1 MEQQQQSKLGLNE
14 KSGLFI
20 LIGLMGVGFVI
31 GGFLSISIWQ
41 LMTGQ
46 DMAQMQLSMTD
57 PQFANP
63 VRVSQT
69 VLSVCIFFLPTII
82 VARMMS
88 KQPLDYIGLKTASSP
103 IAYLVVI
110 LLMLLTIVIG
120 GSMAT
125 LNELIP
131 LTPQMELYFKSMEED
146 YMKQIEVMS
155 QMKGLG
161 DLMIALIVMSLVPA
175 IVEEV
180 FFRGGFQNMMHRST
194 GNFWVAIIV
203 TSLLFSAIHFSF
215 YGFLTRLTLSI
226 VLGLLYAQT
235 RNLWMPIIAHFINN
249 AIGVGEVYYL
259 RTTGQSLEDGV
270 GDKFPIWW
278 GVIALAV
285 FVFIYQK
292 FQKHLTDGTR

>member
-1 MEQQQQSKLGLNE
+1 MEQQQQNKLGLNE

-31 GGFLSISIWQ
+31 GGFLSITIWQ

-46 DMAQMQLSMTD
+46 DMAQMQLSMSD

-69 VLSVCIFFLPTII
+69 VLSICIFFLPSII
-82 VARMMS
+82 VARMMD
-88 KQPLDYIGLKTASSP
+88 KQPLTYMGLRQRSS
-103 IAYLVVI
+103 ALSYMLTI

-125 LNELIP
+125 LNEMIP
-131 LTPQMELYFKSMEED
+131 LTTQMELYFKSMEED

-155 QMKGLG
+155 QMSGWG
-161 DLMIALIVMSLVPA
+161 DFFVALVVMALVPA
-175 IVEEV
+175 VVEEV
-180 FFRGGFQNMMHRST
+180 FFRGGFQNLMHRST
-194 GNFWVAIIV
+194 GNFWVAVIV

-226 VLGLLYAQT
+226 VLGLLYAET
-235 RNLWMPIIAHFINN
+235 RNLWMPILAHFINN
-249 AIGVGEVYYL
+249 AIGVGEVFYL
-259 RTTGQSLEDGV
+259 RSTNQSIADGV
-270 GDKFPIWW
+270 G
-278 GVIALAV
+278 
-285 FVFIYQK
+285 
-292 FQKHLTDGTR
+292 

>member
-1 MEQQQQSKLGLNE
+1 MEQQQQNKLGLNE

-31 GGFLSISIWQ
+31 GGFLSITIWQ

-46 DMAQMQLSMTD
+46 DMAQMQLSMSD

-69 VLSVCIFFLPTII
+69 VLSICIFFLPSII
-82 VARMMS
+82 VSRMMD
-88 KQPLDYIGLKTASSP
+88 KQPLTYMGLRQRSS
-103 IAYLVVI
+103 ALSYMLTI

-125 LNELIP
+125 LNEMIP
-131 LTPQMELYFKSMEED
+131 LTTQMELYFKSMEED

-155 QMKGLG
+155 QMSGWG
-161 DLMIALIVMSLVPA
+161 DFFVALVVMALVPA
-175 IVEEV
+175 VVEEV
-180 FFRGGFQNMMHRST
+180 FFRGGFQNLMHRST
-194 GNFWVAIIV
+194 GNFWVAVIV

-226 VLGLLYAQT
+226 VLGLLYAET
-235 RNLWMPIIAHFINN
+235 RNLWMPILAHFINN
-249 AIGVGEVYYL
+249 AIGVGEVFYL
-259 RTTGQSLEDGV
+259 RSTNQSIADGV

-278 GVIALAV
+278 GVLALAA
-285 FVFIYQK
+285 FVFLYK
-292 FQKHLTDGTR
+292 RFQKQLSYGA

>member
-1 MEQQQQSKLGLNE
+1 MEQQQQNKLGLNE

-31 GGFLSISIWQ
+31 GTFLSITILH

-46 DMAQMQLSMTD
+46 DMAQMQLSMSD
-57 PQFANP
+57 PQYANS

-69 VLSVCIFFLPTII
+69 AASICIFLLPALI
-82 VARMMS
+82 VARMMD
-88 KQPLDYIGLKTASSP
+88 KQPL
-103 IAYLVVI
+103 AYLGLRQRSSLVTYLLTV

-120 GSMAT
+120 GSMAKI
-125 LNELIP
+125 NEMIP
-131 LTPQMELYFKSMEED
+131 LAPQMELYFRNMEEV

-155 QMKGLG
+155 QMSNWG
-161 DLMIALIVMSLVPA
+161 DFFVALVVMALAPA
-175 IVEEV
+175 VVEEV
-180 FFRGGFQNMMHRST
+180 FFRGGFQNLMYRST

-235 RNLWMPIIAHFINN
+235 RNLWMPILAHFINN
-249 AIGVGEVYYL
+249 AIGVGEIFYL
-259 RTTGQSLEDGV
+259 RTNNQSLADGV

-278 GVIALAV
+278 GVLALTA
-285 FVFIYQK
+285 FVFLYK
-292 FQKHLTDGTR
+292 RFQKQLSYGA

>member
-1 MEQQQQSKLGLNE
+1 MEQQENKLGINE

-31 GGFLSISIWQ
+31 GGFLSISVWQ

-46 DMAQMQLSMTD
+46 DMAQMQLSMSD
-57 PQFANP
+57 PAYTNP

-69 VLSVCIFFLPTII
+69 ILSVCVFFIPPII
-82 VARMMS
+82 VARLMS
-88 KQPLDYIGLKTASSP
+88 KQPLLYLGLREPAS
-103 IAYLVVI
+103 ITVYLVTVV
-110 LLMLLTIVIG
+110 LMLLTIVIG

-125 LNELIP
+125 LNEMIP

-155 QMKGLG
+155 QMSGWTDFG
-161 DLMIALIVMSLVPA
+161 VALIVMALIPA
-175 IVEEV
+175 VVEEF
-180 FFRGGFQNMMHRST
+180 FFRGGFQNMMYRST

-226 VLGLLYAQT
+226 VLGLFYAQT
-235 RNLWMPIIAHFINN
+235 RNLWLPILAHFINN
-249 AIGVGEVYYL
+249 AIGVGEVFYL
-259 RTTGQSLEDGV
+259 RSTGQSLEDGV
-270 GDKFPIWW
+270 GDKFPLWW
-278 GVIALAV
+278 GLIAVAA
-285 FVFIYQK
+285 FVFIFRKYQK
-292 FQKHLTDGTR
+292 QLSHGA

>member
-1 MEQQQQSKLGLNE
+1 MEQQQQNKLGLNE

-31 GGFLSISIWQ
+31 GGFLSITIWQ

-46 DMAQMQLSMTD
+46 DMAQMQLSMSD
-57 PQFANP
+57 PQFTNP

-69 VLSVCIFFLPTII
+69 VLSICIFFLPAII
-82 VARMMS
+82 VARMID
-88 KQPLDYIGLKTASSP
+88 KQPLVYIGLRQRSSLLSYALT
-103 IAYLVVI
+103 IF
-110 LLMLLTIVIG
+110 LMLLTIVIG

-125 LNELIP
+125 LNEMIP

-155 QMKGLG
+155 QMSGWG
-161 DLMIALIVMSLVPA
+161 DFFIALLVMAFVPA
-175 IVEEV
+175 VVEEV

-235 RNLWMPIIAHFINN
+235 RNLWMPILAHFINN

-278 GVIALAV
+278 GMIALAV

>member
-1 MEQQQQSKLGLNE
+1 MELQENKLRINE
-14 KSGLFI
+14 KSGLFL

-31 GGFLSISIWQ
+31 GGFLSISVWQ

-46 DMAQMQLSMTD
+46 DMAQMQLSMSD
-57 PQFANP
+57 PAYTNP

-69 VLSVCIFFLPTII
+69 ILSICVFFLPPII
-82 VARMMS
+82 VARLMS
-88 KQPLDYIGLKTASSP
+88 KQPLTYLGLRQSASLTV
-103 IAYLVVI
+103 YLVIVV
-110 LLMLLTIVIG
+110 LMLLTIVIG

-146 YMKQIEVMS
+146 YMTQIEVMS
-155 QMKGLG
+155 QMSNWT
-161 DLMIALIVMSLVPA
+161 DFVIALIVMAFIPA
-175 IVEEV
+175 VVEEV
-180 FFRGGFQNMMHRST
+180 FFRGGFQNMMYRST

-226 VLGLLYAQT
+226 VLGLFYAQT
-235 RNLWMPIIAHFINN
+235 RNLWIPILAHFINN
-249 AIGVGEVYYL
+249 AIGVGEVFYL
-259 RTTGQSLEDGV
+259 RSTGQSLQDGV

-278 GVIALAV
+278 GLLATAAFVII
-285 FVFIYQK
+285 FRKY
-292 FQKHLTDGTR
+292 QKHLSHGA